1 MINEM
6 KDRDIEEVL
15 KKAREIKNS
24 EKEDAIISLV
34 KKAISNTLTYYGK
47 GSPTQPNLDLG
58 REEHRNI
65 IISSTVEVFKNMFA
79 VDRKNTIIVINN
91 PQYLKDELEK
101 ELGRVCREFYS
112 GGSQRSNLLSPVLK
126 KELAE
131 RVIDVFKNNNCSTV

>member
-1 MINEM
+1 
-6 KDRDIEEVL
+6 
-15 KKAREIKNS
+15 
-24 EKEDAIISLV
+24 
-34 KKAISNTLTYYGK
+34 
-47 GSPTQPNLDLG
+47 
-58 REEHRNI
+58 
-65 IISSTVEVFKNMFA
+65 MFA